1 MVLTERVDDIVLLLE
16 VMIQQGLPALLNR
29 HLPRHWQ
36 QTGLDL
42 GWVAV
47 VWLA

>member
-1 MVLTERVDDIVLLLE
+1 
-16 VMIQQGLPALLNR
+16 MIANGWPELLNR

-36 QTGLDL
+36 QTGLEL

-47 VWLA
+47 VWLTSSPKVTIVR